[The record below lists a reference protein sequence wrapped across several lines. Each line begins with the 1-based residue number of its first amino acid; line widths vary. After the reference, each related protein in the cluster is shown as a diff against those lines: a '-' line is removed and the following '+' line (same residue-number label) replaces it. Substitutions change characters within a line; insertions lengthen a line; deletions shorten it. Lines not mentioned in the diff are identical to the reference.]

1 MTEIETYMTTKNRVL
16 YKSTQL
22 IRLFGKDELNRLYL
36 ENKIEIRK
44 GLNEKV
50 IKLL

>member
-1 MTEIETYMTTKNRVL
+1 MTEIETYMTTKNSVW
-16 YKSTQL
+16 YKSTEL
-22 IRLFGKDELNRLYL
+22 IRLFWKDELNRLYL

-50 IKLL
+50 IKLI